1 MLFRS
6 PRQTWIPALL
16 SFGFGCVAGALLT
29 RRGTRRVGHD
39 RMGRSGKDVPAE
51 LVAAEAEMESVYQN
65 ILVQC
70 LGVPD
75 INGQQAVKLSE
86 AQKAWVSFSE
96 AHLSAIYPEEGEHG
110 PVAELRK
117 ASIRAE
123 LTRERT
129 RQLREWWE

>member
-1 MLFRS
+1 M
-6 PRQTWIPALL
+6 L
-16 SFGFGCVAGALLT
+16 SFGFGWVAGALLA

-39 RMGRSGKDVPAE
+39 RMGKPGEDVPAE
-51 LVAAEAEMESVYQN
+51 LLAAEAEMQAVYQN

-70 LGVPD
+70 LGEQD
-75 INGQQAVKLSE
+75 SHGQQAVKLSE
-86 AQKAWVSFSE
+86 AQKAWSAFRE

-110 PVAELRK
+110 PVAELLK

>member
-1 MLFRS
+1 M
-6 PRQTWIPALL
+6 
-16 SFGFGCVAGALLT
+16 
-29 RRGTRRVGHD
+29 D
-39 RMGRSGKDVPAE
+39 
-51 LVAAEAEMESVYQN
+51 SVYQN

-70 LGVPD
+70 LGEQEE
-75 INGQQAVKLSE
+75 NGEQAVKLSQ
-86 AQKAWVSFSE
+86 AQKAWLAFRE

>member
-1 MLFRS
+1 
-6 PRQTWIPALL
+6 
-16 SFGFGCVAGALLT
+16 
-29 RRGTRRVGHD
+29 
-39 RMGRSGKDVPAE
+39 MGRSGKDVPAE

-70 LGVPD
+70 LGEQEA
-75 INGQQAVKLSE
+75 NGEQAVKLSE
-86 AQKAWVSFSE
+86 AQNAWVSFRE

-117 ASIRAE
+117 ASIRAQ